1 MLGEQGSPSIIV
13 PCSLSL
19 KQTISFKGA
28 PMKKGFT
35 MIELIFVIVIL
46 GILAS
51 VAIPKL
57 AATRDDAEVSR
68 AAANIRTMVTDLG
81 AYYTAQGKFAAIAN
95 LADTI
100 ADTGVRTAAT
110 NAAAFKSMSAV
121 ENPVAIK
128 GKACFSVTGADDG
141 NGTVTVE
148 TKKDGLC
155 AQLWSL
161 PGMKQIVGMMTKD
174 GKTITIDPSTKKIEN
189 ATIKFGGSNVNF

>member
-1 MLGEQGSPSIIV
+1 
-13 PCSLSL
+13 
-19 KQTISFKGA
+19 
-28 PMKKGFT
+28 MKKGFT

-81 AYYTAQGKFAAIAN
+81 AYYTAQGKFAATAN
-95 LADTI
+95 LNDTI

-121 ENPVAIK
+121 ANPVAIK
-128 GKACFSVTGADDG
+128 NKACFSVTGADDAA
-141 NGTVTVE
+141 GTVTVD
-148 TKKDGLC
+148 TKKAGLC
-155 AQLWSL
+155 EQLWKL
-161 PGMKQIVGMMTKD
+161 PGMKQIAGMMTP
-174 GKTITIDPSTKKIEN
+174 KTGTTAIDPSSADVTG
-189 ATIKFGGSNVNF
+189 ATIKFGGSSVEF